1 MEKNILILK
10 SSPRY
15 TGNSA
20 ALADRLAEG
29 ARSIGAITRSFDL
42 HKMNILPCDNCNGC
56 QETGQ
61 CIIQDDMQS
70 IYPELNKAD
79 AIVLAGPIYWFNI
92 NAQMK
97 LCIDRW
103 FCYQNVQWGNFK
115 EKDAGIILTYGDPYL
130 TSSGGS
136 DEIKTLENL
145 FAYLHMDI
153 LGIVHG
159 SVDGLND
166 AKNNPELMD
175 EAFNLGVKLGTIEI

>member
-29 ARSIGAITRSFDL
+29 ARSAGAKTISFDL
-42 HKMNILPCDNCNGC
+42 HRLNIQPCDNCNGC
-56 QETGQ
+56 QDTGQ
-61 CIIQDDMQS
+61 CIIQDDMQT
-70 IYPELNKAD
+70 IYPEISKAD
-79 AIVLAGPIYWFNI
+79 AIVLAGPVYWFNM

-103 FCYQNVQWGNFK
+103 FCFQNVQWGNFNGK
-115 EKDAGIILTYGDPYL
+115 NAGIILTYGDPYL
-130 TSSGGS
+130 TSSGGT
-136 DEIKTLENL
+136 DLLKTFENL
-145 FAYLHMDI
+145 FAYLHMEI
-153 LGIVHG
+153 KGIVTG

-166 AKNNPELMD
+166 AKNNAELME
-175 EAFNLGVKLGTIEI
+175 EAFKLGAQLGSS